1 MKEKSLIGSVQ
12 MHKLYNLYCAYCHQ
26 CKIQSIY
33 SAHDLEIDL
42 YNRFNNKSVTIDF
55 IQRIVRT
62 NFFDK
67 KENDPLIV
75 KLTGDEFA
83 YEFFVYHED
92 FEGVYIKESMIS
104 RGGIRLSSYDMYR
117 DEALALYRTQSLKN
131 ACIVPNGGKG
141 CFISRTENAKS
152 SYLSFINAILSI
164 TDDIKHGEVKKYKY
178 SLDDIDT
185 YFVVAPDKGT
195 GYWLDDANI
204 LAKDRWIKSAFA
216 SSGKDGLNHKKM
228 GITSKGAWICA
239 QYHFNRC
246 NIDQNN
252 ISTIGVGDMSGD
264 VFGNG
269 MLMSENIKLYAAF
282 NDKEIFIDTMP
293 NENSYV
299 ERKRLFDNQLTWKYY
314 QDHGAYI
321 YNRHDSLI
329 TLNDNVRK
337 LLNINANTIIP
348 EQLIEIILKMDID
361 LIWFGGIGTYIG
373 DNYLSPS
380 SIRAKVIVEGANL
393 AVTQKAR
400 AMLKSAINTDYFDN
414 SGGVQCSDY
423 EVLLKTMG
431 IDNVLP
437 FQNEI
442 EEIILDNFH
451 KDNMLLDHMQQN
463 YDIEEDD
470 IVKLQKFNRY
480 NNILS
485 RSEICELIS
494 LTKKQIK
501 EKNIHIPID
510 KTAEYIL
517 QSKMPKIDINL
528 IKKHPLIQDILKILY
543 INYAIHKYTPLYFL
557 RNDNYNLV
565 SIVKEIIQIDSQICY
580 YKEKN
585 DQGII

>member
-1 MKEKSLIGSVQ
+1 
-12 MHKLYNLYCAYCHQ
+12 MHNQLYNLYCAYCHQ
-26 CKIQSIY
+26 CRVQNVY
-33 SAHDLEIDL
+33 DAHDLEIDL
-42 YNRFNNKSVTIDF
+42 NNRFNNRQVRLDF
-55 IQRIVRT
+55 IKRIVRT

-67 KENDPLIV
+67 KEHDPLIV
-75 KLTGDEFA
+75 KLIGDEFA

-92 FEGVYIKESMIS
+92 FEGVYIKESMIA
-104 RGGIRLSSYDMYR
+104 RGGIRLSSYEMYR

-141 CFISRTENAKS
+141 CFISRAQDAKS
-152 SYLSFINAILSI
+152 SYLSFINAILSL
-164 TDDIKHGEVKKYKY
+164 TDDIKDGEVKKYKY

-204 LAKDRWIKSAFA
+204 LAQDRWMKSAFA
-216 SSGKDGLNHKKM
+216 SSGKDGLNHKKI

-239 QYHFNRC
+239 QYHFNRY

-293 NENSYV
+293 NENSYA

-314 QDHGAYI
+314 QDHSAYI
-321 YNRHDSLI
+321 YNRHDNFIALH
-329 TLNDNVRK
+329 DNVRK
-337 LLNINANTIIP
+337 LLNIDVHNIMP
-348 EQLIEIILKMDID
+348 DRLIEIILQMDID
-361 LIWFGGIGTYIG
+361 MIWFGGIGTYIG
-373 DNYLSPS
+373 DEYLSPS

-400 AMLKSAINTDYFDN
+400 TMLKAAINTDYFDN

-431 IDNVLP
+431 IENVLL

-442 EEIILDNFH
+442 EKIILDNFH
-451 KDNMLLDHMQQN
+451 KDNILLDHMQDN
-463 YDIEEDD
+463 YDINEDD
-470 IVKLQKFNRY
+470 VIKLPMFNRY
-480 NNILS
+480 NHILS
-485 RSEICELIS
+485 RSEICEFIS
-494 LTKKQIK
+494 LTKKQMK
-501 EKNIHIPID
+501 EQKINIPLD
-510 KTAEYIL
+510 GAAEYIL
-517 QSKMPKIDINL
+517 NSKMPHIDIDL
-528 IKKHPLIQDILKILY
+528 IKQHPLIQDILKVFY
-543 INYAIHKYTPLYFL
+543 INYAVHKYTPLYFL
-557 RNDNYNLV
+557 RNNYDLV
-565 SIVKEIIQIDSQICY
+565 SVVKEIIQIDSQICY
-580 YKEKN
+580 YKEKK
-585 DQGII
+585 